1 MDEEMKLEFRKQ
13 HIETYK
19 NAVREYILNNT
30 IPEAVAYYIK
40 DSYYRNLLSTCP
52 IMNHIN
58 SAIDVF
64 NCRCDMNKLIPKV
77 KEILKIKYN
86 LVIKNINPLRL
97 KRYY

>member
-1 MDEEMKLEFRKQ
+1 MCDINDKEFEK
-13 HIETYK
+13 IYLPFY
-19 NAVREYILNNT
+19 NNVNNYLNNYV
-30 IPEAVAYYIK
+30 IPDLVAFYLANGY
-40 DSYYRNLLSTCP
+40 SRHCLSECTLRY
-52 IMNHIN
+52 HIN

-86 LVIKNINPLRL
+86 LVVKNTNSLRL